1 MLKTSKPVVDTKSI
15 WDVFEDVVDS
25 PTKKSSIAEEEFE
38 DIDDVCENCKS
49 NQLVL
54 LEGSMCCRDCG
65 MINSKHIVETAE
77 WRYYGAQDTK
87 SSNPIRCGMIVNEFL
102 PKSSLGSVIKSSHIG
117 SKNWY
122 KLNKMRRYHQWN
134 AMPYKERSLYND
146 FQKLQRKA
154 KAAGIPAAIIQEAK
168 KYYKFITETKISRGA
183 NRSAL
188 IASSVYEACKK
199 NNVPRSSKEIAEIY
213 GIKRSDMTKG
223 CKSFLEIMSMGKN
236 TTNYYKMKAT
246 SALDF
251 IGRYCSNM
259 DMSNN
264 LTRMCFDITKR
275 AIESAIADDNTPT
288 SIAAGCIYLVII
300 VTEQSINKS
309 DVSKACNVSEVT
321 ISKCY
326 KKLYKYRHYLFTKP
340 QIKKYKIK

>member
-1 MLKTSKPVVDTKSI
+1 MKSTVLKKESENI
-15 WDVFEDVVDS
+15 WSFFDDVVEA
-25 PTKKSSIAEEEFE
+25 PKKVSIEDEEIDE
-38 DIDDVCENCKS
+38 IDDVCENCDS
-49 NQLVL
+49 NKLVL
-54 LEGSMCCRDCG
+54 VDGSMCCRDCG

-102 PKSSLGSVIKSSHIG
+102 PKSSLGSVIKNSHVG

-146 FQKLQRKA
+146 FQKLQSKA
-154 KAAGIPAAIIQEAK
+154 KSAGIPNAIIQEAK
-168 KYYKFITETKISRGA
+168 KFYKFITETKISRGA

-213 GIKRSDMTKG
+213 GIKRSEMTKG
-223 CKSFLEIMSMGKN
+223 CKSFLEIMSIGKN
-236 TTNYYKMKAT
+236 NTNYYKMKAT

-259 DMSNN
+259 DMSEE
-264 LTRMCFDITKR
+264 LTKLSFIITKK
-275 AIESAIADDNTPT
+275 AIDSAIADDNTPT

-300 VTEQSINKS
+300 VTEQTINKS
-309 DVSKACNVSEVT
+309 EVSKACNVSEVT

-326 KKLYKYRHYLFTKP
+326 KKLHKYRHYLFTKS
-340 QIKKYKIK
+340 QIRKYRIK

>member
-1 MLKTSKPVVDTKSI
+1 
-15 WDVFEDVVDS
+15 
-25 PTKKSSIAEEEFE
+25 
-38 DIDDVCENCKS
+38 
-49 NQLVL
+49 
-54 LEGSMCCRDCG
+54 
-65 MINSKHIVETAE
+65 
-77 WRYYGAQDTK
+77 
-87 SSNPIRCGMIVNEFL
+87 MIVNEFL
-102 PKSSLGSVIKSSHIG
+102 PKSSLGSVIKNSSIG

-122 KLNKMRRYHQWN
+122 NMNKMRRYHQWN

-146 FQKLQRKA
+146 FQKLQSKA
-154 KAAGIPAAIIQEAK
+154 KVAGIPTSIIQEAK

-199 NNVPRSSKEIAEIY
+199 NNVPRSAKEIAEIY

-236 TTNYYKMKAT
+236 KTNYYKMKAT

-259 DMSNN
+259 EMSNE
-264 LTRMCFDITKR
+264 LTKLCFEITKR
-275 AIESAIADDNTPT
+275 AIDSNIADDNTPP
-288 SIAAGCIYLVII
+288 SIAAGCIYLVIS
-300 VTEQSINKS
+300 VTLQSISKNE
-309 DVSKACNVSEVT
+309 VSNACNVSEVT

-326 KKLYKYRHYLFTKP
+326 KKLYKYRHYLFTKS
-340 QIKKYKIK
+340 QIKHYKIK